1 LQKSTRITL
10 PPSRSDLREDVRFRM
25 MRLLE
30 DKPDMSQRELS
41 DALGVSLGATHYCL
55 NALAKA
61 GLVKIRNFANS
72 GYKGRYAYFL
82 TPAGVA
88 EKTTLTQRFLRRKWQ
103 EYAALREEIEAL
115 EKEIGS
121 EHSFKTARGQGQ

>member
-1 LQKSTRITL
+1 
-10 PPSRSDLREDVRFRM
+10 M

-30 DKPDMSQRELS
+30 DNPDMSQRELS

-55 NALAKA
+55 NALVKA

-72 GYKGRYAYFL
+72 GNKGRYAYFL

-88 EKTTLTQRFLRRKWQ
+88 EKTVLTQRFLRRKWQ
-103 EYAALREEIEAL
+103 EYTALREEIETL
-115 EKEIGS
+115 EREIGIK
-121 EHSFKTARGQGQ
+121 ETFEAAGE